1 MTTPTS
7 LWRHRDFGHLW
18 AAETVSQVG
27 TQVTQLAL
35 PVLAVGVLAATPF
48 QMGVL
53 TALETAAFLLI
64 GLPAG
69 AWVDRWRRRRV
80 LVAADLVRAVVLAT
94 LPVAWALDALTLG
107 QLFVVAAVTGTAT
120 VFFDVAYQSYLPS
133 LVGRD
138 QIVDGNG
145 KLEASRAVAQVA
157 GPGVGGVLLRVIGA
171 PWLIAVDA
179 VSFLLSALLLGGI
192 RHRDVVPDKADRRP
206 LRAEI
211 AEGLSFV
218 VRHPLLRRIVA
229 CTGTSNLF
237 STITGTLL
245 VLFALRELD
254 LSESTLGLVFS
265 AGAVGGLVGAVTAA
279 RFARWVGEGRSI
291 PLSVLVAVPFAVL
304 VPLADLGAPVPLLVV
319 SQFGFSWVV
328 VVYNVT
334 QVSFRQR
341 LCPPAL
347 LGRMNASVRF
357 IVYGTMPLGALLGG
371 ALGTWLGVVPALW
384 VAAAGQA
391 LAAAWVVASPLIGM
405 RDLPDDLDA
414 TTPDAAPATGP
425 APDDDPAA
433 ARPEAHAPT
442 GTGDPDRA
450 G

>member
-1 MTTPTS
+1 MSTDRS
-7 LWRHRDFGHLW
+7 LLGHRDFRHLW

-27 TQVTQLAL
+27 TQVTLLAL
-35 PVLAVGVLAATPF
+35 PVVAVTVLAATPL
-48 QMGVL
+48 QMGFL
-53 TALETAAFLLI
+53 TALETAAFLVI

-80 LVAADLVRAVVLAT
+80 LVTADLVRAVTLAT
-94 LPVAWALDALTLG
+94 LPVAYLLDVLTLG

-120 VFFDVAYQSYLPS
+120 VFFDVAYQSYLPT
-133 LVGRD
+133 LVDRD
-138 QIVDGNG
+138 QLVDGNG

-157 GPGVGGVLLRVIGA
+157 GPGATGVLLRVLGA
-171 PWLIAVDA
+171 PLLIALDA
-179 VSFLLSALLLGGI
+179 VSFLLPALFLGSI
-192 RHRDVVPDKADRRP
+192 QRPDTVPDRAARRP
-206 LRAEI
+206 LRTEI
-211 AEGLSFV
+211 AEGLGFV

-254 LSESTLGLVFS
+254 LSECTLGLVLS
-265 AGAVGGLVGAVTAA
+265 AGAVGGLLGAATAA
-279 RFARWVGEGRSI
+279 RFARWVGEGRAI
-291 PLSVLVAVPFAVL
+291 PLSVLVALPFTAL
-304 VPLADLGAPVPLLVV
+304 TPLAALGAPVALLTL
-319 SQFGFSWVV
+319 SQFGFSWAV

-357 IVYGTMPLGALLGG
+357 LVFGTMPLGGVLGG
-371 ALGTWLGVVPALW
+371 VLGEWLGVVPALW
-384 VAAAGQA
+384 VAVAGSG
-391 LAAAWVVASPLIGM
+391 LACLPVVLSPLLTMG
-405 RDLPDDLDA
+405 DLPDELDA
-414 TTPDAAPATGP
+414 TRP
-425 APDDDPAA
+425 APVGSAD
-433 ARPEAHAPT
+433 
-442 GTGDPDRA
+442 A